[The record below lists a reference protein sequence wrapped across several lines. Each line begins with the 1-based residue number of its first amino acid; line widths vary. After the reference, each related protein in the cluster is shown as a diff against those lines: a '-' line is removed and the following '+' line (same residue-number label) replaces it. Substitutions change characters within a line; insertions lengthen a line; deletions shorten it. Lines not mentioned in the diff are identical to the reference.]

1 MISIGDFARLGRV
14 SVRQLR
20 HYDAMGLLRP
30 ARVDPWT
37 GYRSYDADQLQRLN
51 RLLTLKDLGLSLD
64 EVRQIL
70 DQELTGSALAALLR
84 HRHEA
89 LAAQIQADTARL
101 HRVAARLRL
110 IERES
115 TMSQTT
121 IEIKHVPAL
130 RLAVVRGRAPE
141 IDSAEISPVIQHGF
155 ATLGQAMADHRD
167 LVVGPPVAYY
177 EDLPDG
183 AGLECCAGLPVRAD
197 AELPDGVEALDL
209 PAVERMATYLHVGAM
224 DSISAAYQELG
235 TGIAQAGDRPDNT
248 SREVYIDCDAPD
260 QAQWITEIQMPLVD
274 R

>member
-37 GYRSYDADQLQRLN
+37 GYRSYDVDQLQRLN

-101 HRVAARLRL
+101 DRVAARLRL
-110 IERES
+110 IER
-115 TMSQTT
+115 
-121 IEIKHVPAL
+121 
-130 RLAVVRGRAPE
+130 RAP
-141 IDSAEISPVIQHGF
+141 
-155 ATLGQAMADHRD
+155 
-167 LVVGPPVAYY
+167 
-177 EDLPDG
+177 
-183 AGLECCAGLPVRAD
+183 
-197 AELPDGVEALDL
+197 
-209 PAVERMATYLHVGAM
+209 
-224 DSISAAYQELG
+224 
-235 TGIAQAGDRPDNT
+235 
-248 SREVYIDCDAPD
+248 
-260 QAQWITEIQMPLVD
+260 
-274 R
+274 